1 MMPKLID
8 AHAHVN
14 FAAFDVAREEVIRR
28 SLDAGT
34 WMINVGTQ
42 ADTSQSALALAEKYD
57 EGVYSIVGL
66 HPVHTAKSYHDE
78 EELGAGGKAF
88 TSRGEIFD
96 AALYEELARQPKVV
110 GIGEC
115 GLDYFRIGS
124 EEEKA
129 KQEEIFRKQIELAI
143 RFDKPLMLHIR
154 NAYQDSLDILKSYFP
169 RLPAPAVADNGGQV
183 NLNSTLHGNVHFF
196 AGTIAEAK
204 AFLDLGFTIS
214 FTGVVTFAKEYEEL
228 VRFVPLDRILIE
240 TDCPYVAPVP
250 HRGKRNEPLFVAEVA
265 KTIAQI
271 KGLDYEAV
279 AQQTVSNTRQLFS
292 F

>member
-14 FAAFDVAREEVIRR
+14 FAAFDVDREEVIRR

-96 AALYEELARQPKVV
+96 AALYEELARQPK
-110 GIGEC
+110 
-115 GLDYFRIGS
+115 
-124 EEEKA
+124 
-129 KQEEIFRKQIELAI
+129 
-143 RFDKPLMLHIR
+143 
-154 NAYQDSLDILKSYFP
+154 
-169 RLPAPAVADNGGQV
+169 GG
-183 NLNSTLHGNVHFF
+183 G
-196 AGTIAEAK
+196 
-204 AFLDLGFTIS
+204 
-214 FTGVVTFAKEYEEL
+214 
-228 VRFVPLDRILIE
+228 
-240 TDCPYVAPVP
+240 
-250 HRGKRNEPLFVAEVA
+250 
-265 KTIAQI
+265 
-271 KGLDYEAV
+271 
-279 AQQTVSNTRQLFS
+279 
-292 F
+292 